1 MPQTDGH
8 TPDRSPEPGSCR
20 TEAWPPHPARPL
32 TLGTMRALMSH
43 HARLQATTGWPA
55 GRLGDRLAV
64 LAGRLAGDLSVAG
77 DMSRETETE
86 GEPRLQVKAI
96 KLIRQILRCAG
107 TEL

>member
-1 MPQTDGH
+1 MRACAQ
-8 TPDRSPEPGSCR
+8 SV
-20 TEAWPPHPARPL
+20 RPL
-32 TLGTMRALMSH
+32 ARLMSH

-55 GRLGDRLAV
+55 GRLGDGLAV

-77 DMSRETETE
+77 DMSRETEAE
-86 GEPRLQVKAI
+86 GEPRLQVKAR